1 MPQSINYEV
10 VISKIV
16 SNSLKFEL
24 VQVFLNQTL
33 AMVHLTLKETVS
45 RVTVTNEVPENA
57 NILD

>member
-1 MPQSINYEV
+1 MNYEIV
-10 VISKIV
+10 LPKIV

-24 VQVFLNQTL
+24 VRFFLNQTL